1 MVSALVLLSR
11 LVRLLRESW
20 FLQTLRFVYI
30 HTYCA
35 DRQVKGT
42 DRGVLLP
49 KDGHQEVADVALQL
63 GKYCID
69 DPVKSPLIFGGMPNQ
84 LHFYVVILC

>member
-1 MVSALVLLSR
+1 VNLGFFRR
-11 LVRLLRESW
+11 LDS
-20 FLQTLRFVYI
+20 FTYI

-49 KDGHQEVADVALQL
+49 KDGHQEVAEVALQL

-69 DPVKSPLIFGGMPNQ
+69 DPVKSPLIFGGKKRKLGMPNQ
-84 LHFYVVILC
+84 LHFCVVILC

>member
-1 MVSALVLLSR
+1 M
-11 LVRLLRESW
+11 
-20 FLQTLRFVYI
+20 
-30 HTYCA
+30 
-35 DRQVKGT
+35 KGT

-69 DPVKSPLIFGGMPNQ
+69 EPVKSPHIFGGNNQ
-84 LHFYVVILC
+84 MLCEPKSVIFPSGVPLSDT